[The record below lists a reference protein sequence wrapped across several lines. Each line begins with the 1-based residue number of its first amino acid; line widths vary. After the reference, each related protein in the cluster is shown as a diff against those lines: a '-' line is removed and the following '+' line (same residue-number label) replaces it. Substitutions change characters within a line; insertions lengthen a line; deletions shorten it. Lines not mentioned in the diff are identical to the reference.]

1 MKTLHSSLIVMLISL
16 LGAFGCDDGSAGS
29 SSAGDAISA
38 SDAVSDAVS
47 DTAEPPGN
55 DTSVMADADAVTDA
69 PPDVS
74 PDVAPADS
82 SMTDAT
88 PTAPDASE
96 HGATQVLIVTTLGDF
111 VVEMNSDAAPATV
124 ANFLSY
130 VDMGFYDGADD
141 LGATHFHR
149 VIPDFM
155 VQGGGYTVQGAE
167 KATLA
172 AIAHESPNG
181 LSNLRGTVAM
191 ARTNDFD
198 SATSQFYINHLDNL
212 FLDYMSPGE
221 PGYVVFGEV
230 VTGMDTIDAIAAVAT
245 DGNDQPLTPVVLE
258 SVSVVTD

>member
-1 MKTLHSSLIVMLISL
+1 MKTLHTSLIVMFIGL
-16 LGAFGCDDGSAGS
+16 LGALGCDDGSTGS
-29 SSAGDAISA
+29 SSAGDAI
-38 SDAVSDAVS
+38 AVSDAVS
-47 DTAEPPGN
+47 DAAEPPGD
-55 DTSVMADADAVTDA
+55 DTTVMSDADAVTDA
-69 PPDVS
+69 TPEVS

-88 PTAPDASE
+88 PTAPDANE
-96 HGATQVLIVTTLGDF
+96 DGATQVLIVTTLGDF
-111 VVEMNSDAAPATV
+111 VVEMNPDAAPATV

-149 VIPDFM
+149 VIADFM

-198 SATSQFYINHLDNL
+198 SATSQFYINHIDNL
-212 FLDYMSPGE
+212 FLDYMSPAE

-230 VTGMDTIDAIAAVAT
+230 VMGMDTIDAIAAVAT
-245 DGNDQPLTPVVLE
+245 DGTDQPLTPVVLE
-258 SVSVVTD
+258 SVSVVTDGP

>member
-1 MKTLHSSLIVMLISL
+1 MKTLHSSLIVMFISL
-16 LGAFGCDDGSAGS
+16 LGAFGCDDGTTGS
-29 SSAGDAISA
+29 SSAGDAIAA
-38 SDAVSDAVS
+38 SDAVSDA
-47 DTAEPPGN
+47 AEPQGN
-55 DTSVMADADAVTDA
+55 DTSVMSDADTT
-69 PPDVS
+69 PEVS

-96 HGATQVLIVTTLGDF
+96 GGATQVLIVTTLGDF

-149 VIPDFM
+149 VIADFM

-198 SATSQFYINHLDNL
+198 SATSQFYINHIDNV

-245 DGNDQPLTPVVLE
+245 DGSDQPLTPVLLE
-258 SVSVVTD
+258 SVSVVAD